1 MASPKK
7 IKLGICMAG
16 AVSAGAYTA
25 GVVDYL
31 METLERWQIEKDKIR
46 GKLVRNEALTEL
58 EKAVP
63 LHDLEIEVLS
73 GASAGGMTA
82 SILTYAML
90 DNKHVTRRRLGE
102 LVDVSYG
109 IPVQTNQKSKLYD
122 AWVEMADTHNQT
134 TLDKLLD
141 TSDVKDIKEMES
153 ALNCDA
159 ISEIANRA
167 CPERFPEKVE
177 LPPYISPNL
186 TTYVTVTNLKGLP
199 IDITF
204 SNTKESK
211 NQYSMHNMLVG
222 FKFGESTNVAHPCMK
237 IGPGNYKK
245 IRDFAIATGAF
256 PFGLKPHKI
265 TISNSDMVT
274 YAEFIKKEYGIDI
287 DTNAYH
293 GDDYTFSAVDGG
305 LINNEPYGVNAKHLY
320 QINPIQENMVDTNFM
335 FYIDPF
341 PSVTNAMTSE
351 THKEDD
357 DTPRLSN
364 MLFKLFGAVRN
375 QSMLKQDDLFHAL
388 NMQHNRFM
396 IYPRK
401 NRIYFLACGMLG
413 GFSGFLRKK
422 FRQHDYQLGRNN
434 CQAFLRF
441 YFGADEQYFKQIG
454 TPWNDEIIDTFGYHP
469 DRNIEN
475 PIRVPL
481 IPDLLFIHDKEAPQI
496 GVPNFENLPFNEY
509 QDIIGK
515 IKSRVDKI
523 LDASYPNLIGQ
534 AVKNSK
540 LLSFSAFLFKGR
552 IKRVISKKVI
562 GFVDEKLG
570 RIVRPQSIY
579 QTNLVSKYLGL
590 FEEKSRKYYK
600 HREVL
605 IEAAEPNQKVI
616 TVTSSGFET
625 EQFAKENQYI
635 LTNITAHRERYLVN
649 QATFEKYVLVD
660 ATSGTYQMNPK
671 YFVRA
676 LPFTEEYFPNLFTHD
691 MKVNEL
697 KKRFIYI
704 EAAWGESQM
713 LIENDYL
720 ALNGNEIYRIGKLE
734 FEQTY
739 WAI

>member
-1 MASPKK
+1 MTPKK

-46 GKLVRNEALTEL
+46 EKLARNEELTEL

-63 LHDLEIEVLS
+63 LHDVEIEVLS

-90 DNKHVTRRRLGE
+90 DGKYVTRRRLGE

-109 IPVQTNQKSKLYD
+109 IPVHSNQKSKLYD

-134 TLDKLLD
+134 TLDKMLD
-141 TSDVKDIKEMES
+141 TSDVRDIKEMDS

-167 CPERFPEKVE
+167 CPERFPDKVK
-177 LPPYISPNL
+177 LPPFVSDNL

-199 IDITF
+199 IDIKF
-204 SNTKESK
+204 SNTTESK
-211 NQYSMHNMLVG
+211 NQYSMHNMLIG
-222 FKFGESTNVAHPCMK
+222 FKFGDETHVAHPCMK
-237 IGPGNYKK
+237 IGSGNFKK

-265 TISNSDMVT
+265 TMSNADMVT

-287 DTNAYH
+287 DPNAYH

-320 QINPIQENMVDTNFM
+320 LVNPIQENQVDTNFM

-341 PSVTNAMTSE
+341 PSVTNAMKADNNRAE
-351 THKEDD
+351 D

-388 NMQHNRFM
+388 NMDHNRFM

-401 NRIYFLACGMLG
+401 NRLYFLACGMLG

-422 FRQHDYQLGRNN
+422 FRQHDYQLGRKN

-441 YFGADEQYFKQIG
+441 YFGQDEQYYQQIG
-454 TPWNDEIIDTFGYHP
+454 AGLNPEIISAFGYHP
-469 DRNIEN
+469 DRNESN
-475 PIRVPL
+475 PIRVPF
-481 IPDLLFIHDKEAPQI
+481 IPDMLFRDNKNAPEI
-496 GVPNFENLPFNEY
+496 ATPHFENLPINEY
-509 QDIIGK
+509 QDIIEK
-515 IKSRVDKI
+515 IETRLDKI
-523 LDASYPNLIGQ
+523 LDESYPSLIGK

-540 LLSFSAFLFKGR
+540 ALRLGAFLFKGR
-552 IKRVISKKVI
+552 IKGAISKKVM
-562 GFVDEKLG
+562 GFVDEKLSD
-570 RIVRPQSIY
+570 IVRPQSIY
-579 QTNLVSKYLGL
+579 QRDLVEQYRNVIAEKGGKY
-590 FEEKSRKYYK
+590 FK
-600 HREVL
+600 HKEVF
-605 IEAAEPNQKVI
+605 IEAATPNQKVI
-616 TVTSSGFET
+616 SVTSSGFET

-635 LTNITAHRERYLVN
+635 VTNITSHRERYLIN
-649 QATFEKYVLVD
+649 QGTFEKYDLVD
-660 ATSGTYQMNPK
+660 AATGKYRMNSK
-671 YFVRA
+671 HNIQA
-676 LPFTEEYFPNLFTHD
+676 LRFTPEYFPKLFSAD

-697 KKRFIYI
+697 KQRFIYI
-704 EAAWGESQM
+704 EAAWGESQV

-720 ALNGNEIYRIGKLE
+720 ALNGDEIYRIGLLE
-734 FEQTY
+734 FEETY
-739 WAI
+739 RVV

>member
-1 MASPKK
+1 MTPKK

-46 GKLVRNEALTEL
+46 EKLARNEDLTDL

-63 LHDLEIEVLS
+63 LHDVEIEVLS

-90 DNKHVTRRRLGE
+90 DGKYVTRRRLGE

-109 IPVQTNQKSKLYD
+109 IPVESNQKSKLYD

-141 TSDVKDIKEMES
+141 TSDVRDIKEMES

-167 CPERFPEKVE
+167 CPERFPTQVD
-177 LPPYISPNL
+177 LPPFISSDL

-199 IDITF
+199 IDIKF
-204 SNTKESK
+204 SNTTESK
-211 NQYSMHNMLVG
+211 NQYSMHNMLIG
-222 FKFGESTNVAHPCMK
+222 FKFGDSTNVAHPCMK
-237 IGPGNYKK
+237 IGPGNFKK

-256 PFGLKPHKI
+256 PFGLKPHNI
-265 TISNSDMVT
+265 TMSNADMVT

-287 DTNAYH
+287 DPNAYH

-320 QINPIQENMVDTNFM
+320 QVNPVSKNEVDTNFM

-341 PSVTNAMTSE
+341 PSVTNAMKAE
-351 THKEDD
+351 NHGDEDD
-357 DTPRLSN
+357 SPRLSN

-388 NMQHNRFM
+388 NMEHNRFM

-401 NRIYFLACGMLG
+401 NRLYFLACGMLG

-422 FRQHDYQLGRNN
+422 FRQHDYQLGRKNV
-434 CQAFLRF
+434 QAFLRY
-441 YFGADEQYFKQIG
+441 YFGADEAYYQQIG
-454 TPWNDEIIDTFGYHP
+454 ADLNPEMVAAFGYHP
-469 DRNIEN
+469 DRNPAN
-475 PIRVPL
+475 GVRVPL
-481 IPDLLFIHDKEAPQI
+481 IPDLLFILDKDAPQI
-496 GVPNFENLPFNEY
+496 ATPNFENLPINEY
-509 QDIIGK
+509 QYIIEK
-515 IKSRVDKI
+515 IETRVDKI
-523 LDASYPNLIGQ
+523 MDESYGSLIGK
-534 AVKNSK
+534 AVKKSK
-540 LLSFSAFLFKGR
+540 ALRLAAFLFRGR
-552 IKRVISKKVI
+552 IKRAISRKI
-562 GFVDEKLG
+562 MDFVDEKLSN
-570 RIVRPQSIY
+570 IVRPQSIY
-579 QTNLVSKYLGL
+579 QSELVQQYRNVIAENGG
-590 FEEKSRKYYK
+590 KYYK
-600 HREVL
+600 HKEVL
-605 IEAAEPNQKVI
+605 IVAAQVNEKVI

-635 LTNITAHRERYLVN
+635 VTNITTHRERYLIN
-649 QATFEKYVLVD
+649 QSTFDKYDLVD
-660 ATSGTYQMNPK
+660 AATGTYRMKPIHNIQ
-671 YFVRA
+671 A
-676 LPFTEEYFPNLFTHD
+676 LRFTPNHFPLLFNAN

-697 KKRFIYI
+697 KQRFIYI
-704 EAAWGESQM
+704 EAAWGESQV

-720 ALNGNEIYRIGKLE
+720 ALNGDEIYRIGLLE

-739 WAI
+739 QAV

>member
-1 MASPKK
+1 MTQSKK

-46 GKLVRNEALTEL
+46 EKLERNEELTAL

-63 LHDLEIEVLS
+63 LHDVELEVLS

-90 DNKHVTRRRLGE
+90 DGKYVTRRRLGA

-109 IPVQTNQKSKLYD
+109 IPVHSNQKSKLYD

-141 TSDVKDIKEMES
+141 TSDVRDIKEMES

-167 CPERFPEKVE
+167 CPERFPDKVE
-177 LPPYISPNL
+177 LPPFISRDL

-199 IDITF
+199 IDIKF
-204 SNTKESK
+204 SNTSESK
-211 NQYSMHNMLVG
+211 NQYSMHNMLIG
-222 FKFGESTNVAHPCMK
+222 FKFGDSIDVAHPCMK
-237 IGPGNYKK
+237 IGPGNFKK

-265 TISNSDMVT
+265 TMSNADMVT

-287 DTNAYH
+287 DPNAYH

-320 QINPIQENMVDTNFM
+320 LVNPIHENHVDTNFM

-341 PSVTNAMTSE
+341 PSVTNAMKAE
-351 THKEDD
+351 NHGDEDD
-357 DTPRLSN
+357 SPRLSN

-388 NMQHNRFM
+388 NMDHNRFM

-401 NRIYFLACGMLG
+401 NRLYFLACGMLG

-422 FRQHDYQLGRNN
+422 FRQHDYQLGRKN

-454 TPWNDEIIDTFGYHP
+454 ADWNDDIKDAFAYHP
-469 DRNIEN
+469 DRDESK

-481 IPDLLFIHDKEAPQI
+481 IPDMLFILDKDAPQI
-496 GVPNFENLPFNEY
+496 ATPNFENLPFNEY
-509 QDIIGK
+509 QDILGK
-515 IKSRVDKI
+515 IENRVDTI
-523 LDASYPNLIGQ
+523 LDASYPNLVGK

-540 LLSFSAFLFKGR
+540 ILSLGAFLFKGR
-552 IKRVISKKVI
+552 IKRVLSKKTME
-562 GFVDEKLG
+562 FVDNELCD
-570 RIVRPQSIY
+570 IVRPQSIY
-579 QTNLVSKYLGL
+579 QRDLLENYQSVIA
-590 FEEKSRKYYK
+590 EKGRKYFK
-600 HREVL
+600 HKEVN
-605 IEAAEPNQKVI
+605 IDKAEVNEKVI

-635 LTNITAHRERYLVN
+635 VTNITTHRERYLIN
-649 QATFEKYVLVD
+649 QDTFEKYDLVD
-660 ATSGTYQMNPK
+660 ATLGKYRMNPK
-671 YFVRA
+671 HNIQA
-676 LPFTEEYFPNLFTHD
+676 LRFTPEHFPKLFTAD
-691 MKVNEL
+691 MKINEL
-697 KKRFIYI
+697 KQRFIYI
-704 EAAWGESQM
+704 EAAWGESQV

-720 ALNGNEIYRIGKLE
+720 ALNGDEIYRIGKLE
-734 FEQTY
+734 FEETY
-739 WAI
+739 QAV